1 MKKIK
6 LDTKVKEIFA
16 DCITPVTLYLKL
28 RDKYPNSL
36 LLESSDYHG
45 NKHSYS
51 YICCYPIA
59 KFEVSNNKISTQ
71 YPNQK
76 QEIKPIQKKE
86 QVVSALND
94 FRQAFQT
101 EELDYPMQ
109 AECSP
114 AAMFGFTSYDGVQ
127 YFEDIELTQT
137 QKYTPEILYQV
148 FGIVICID
156 HFRDKLFVFEQQ
168 P

>member
-51 YICCYPIA
+51 YICCYPICKQNA
-59 KFEVSNNKISTQ
+59 VQRQCLDLLATTESSILKI
-71 YPNQK
+71 
-76 QEIKPIQKKE
+76 
-86 QVVSALND
+86 
-94 FRQAFQT
+94 
-101 EELDYPMQ
+101 
-109 AECSP
+109 
-114 AAMFGFTSYDGVQ
+114 
-127 YFEDIELTQT
+127 
-137 QKYTPEILYQV
+137 
-148 FGIVICID
+148 
-156 HFRDKLFVFEQQ
+156 
-168 P
+168 